1 MMADNAHTFE
11 LAWRWTQPSHNVLP
25 PEVMAQ
31 IVPVEGVVAPAGL
44 TVRDELNRAEMAN
57 IRSISARDV
66 GDARRWLHELPV
78 DPAEKIV
85 IDWGLRSAVATTWEI
100 FTRFW
105 DDFCYASS
113 DDVEI
118 FPPSG
123 KWILLYHHW
132 EQFEWGARSLGDE

>member
-1 MMADNAHTFE
+1 MVDSAYTFE

-31 IVPVEGVVAPAGL
+31 IVPVEEVTAPTGL
-44 TVRDELNRAEMAN
+44 TVRDQLNRAQLID
-57 IRSISARDV
+57 IRSMGTFDVDGARQ
-66 GDARRWLHELPV
+66 WLRKLPV
-78 DPAEKIV
+78 DPTEKII
-85 IDWGLRSAVATTWEI
+85 IDWGLRSAVQTTWEI

-118 FPPSG
+118 FPPSAG
-123 KWILLYHHW
+123 WILLYHHW
-132 EQFEWGARSLGDE
+132 ELFEWGRRPHD